1 MTSSFWKKVWLWI
14 KKKWEWVVGL
24 VVGLIT
30 LLTILARSRQQKKV
44 LEVANKAHEKENK
57 VNEKAKDD
65 LVDGLA
71 KISKEKDENTNVI
84 IKESDEEKKDLEK
97 EKKEFVDENSTS
109 DELGKKIADHL
120 GADYVDPDKE

>member
-1 MTSSFWKKVWLWI
+1 MIPSFWKKVWLWI

-30 LLTILARSRQQKKV
+30 LLTILARSRQPKKV

-57 VNEKAKDD
+57 INEKAKDD

-84 IKESDEEKKDLEK
+84 IKE
-97 EKKEFVDENSTS
+97 
-109 DELGKKIADHL
+109 
-120 GADYVDPDKE
+120 